1 MSVTLKHVF
10 FNLLLTFNLW
20 GSMCINLGNAEINNV
35 KDIHNLLI
43 IVAMDAEEKALTKVA
58 SFNEFEIGQRIK
70 IKLKHLSV
78 GNRNI
83 YLLKSGIGLQM
94 AYAQAFYVLS
104 QIPVDS
110 MILFGV
116 GGALKTD
123 LNPGDAILGT
133 SLAQHDSIAALSTGN
148 FPMLPGAPYVST
160 EESKRPDPILKTHK
174 FLTSWIEKH
183 VPIVT
188 QMQRGLIVSGSQF
201 AANSESKNLISKQF
215 GEALLVDMEASSVA
229 LLAQKYHIPFAV
241 LKTVADRCAPKGKTI
256 SQDYLDFLTPSSERI
271 TAILSSLIQEL
282 KN

>member
-20 GSMCINLGNAEINNV
+20 GSMCINLGNTEINNV

-58 SFNEFEIGQRIK
+58 SFNEFEMGQRIK

-123 LNPGDAILGT
+123 LNPSFLSAST
-133 SLAQHDSIAALSTGN
+133 RYPFSRTTASLS
-148 FPMLPGAPYVST
+148 
-160 EESKRPDPILKTHK
+160 
-174 FLTSWIEKH
+174 
-183 VPIVT
+183 
-188 QMQRGLIVSGSQF
+188 
-201 AANSESKNLISKQF
+201 
-215 GEALLVDMEASSVA
+215 
-229 LLAQKYHIPFAV
+229 
-241 LKTVADRCAPKGKTI
+241 
-256 SQDYLDFLTPSSERI
+256 
-271 TAILSSLIQEL
+271 L
-282 KN
+282 KNSTCTGTCPN